1 MGELTEENSN
11 PFSFSCFLKPE
22 QTAFLC
28 FGNLDRSDDAIGL
41 LIARE
46 LKRIFS
52 HVYSEEFEDP
62 INELLTILEDKR
74 IECVTIIDACD
85 IKTKIGSVIVS
96 SSINVAETRL
106 STHTIPIKQLV
117 ELIQNEG
124 KEFVFIGIQ
133 VSNVE
138 FMGKISDEVMNAK
151 KKILSWFTKENQ

>member
-1 MGELTEENSN
+1 MCIRDS
-11 PFSFSCFLKPE
+11 
-22 QTAFLC
+22 
-28 FGNLDRSDDAIGL
+28 I
-41 LIARE
+41 
-46 LKRIFS
+46 
-52 HVYSEEFEDP
+52 
-62 INELLTILEDKR
+62 
-74 IECVTIIDACD
+74 TIIDACD

>member
-1 MGELTEENSN
+1 MTEENSN
-11 PFSFSCFLKPE
+11 FFSFSCFLKPGH
-22 QTAFLC
+22 TAFLC

-46 LKRIFS
+46 LKRFFS

-62 INELLTILEDKR
+62 INELLTILEDEK

-85 IKTKIGSVIVS
+85 IKTKIGSLIVS